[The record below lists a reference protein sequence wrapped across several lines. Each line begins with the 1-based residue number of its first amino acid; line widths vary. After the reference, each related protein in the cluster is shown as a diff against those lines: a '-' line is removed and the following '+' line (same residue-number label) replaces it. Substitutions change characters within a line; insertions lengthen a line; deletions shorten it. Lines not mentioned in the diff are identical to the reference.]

1 MLHSSLVCLLREPTS
16 PDPYEQ
22 AMEAAGLRSVS
33 VPVLRFACVN
43 QDVLGAAL
51 KEPDA
56 FGGLICTS
64 PRSVAALTQV
74 WANDIARQTA
84 WSEKPV
90 FVVGPRTAAAV
101 HDLGLTAVG
110 ADSGNAAALA
120 EIICQRTFSLPL
132 LFLSGNRRRDALSD
146 QLTAGGTPFQ
156 EICVY
161 ETHLRTDLPLDTLPA
176 LDWLA
181 FFSPSGVEAV
191 QQCDFDAS
199 TIPKAAIGPTTAQA
213 IEAAGW
219 TVDALAQ
226 QPAPE
231 ALAAAIKH
239 AGLDR

>member
-1 MLHSSLVCLLREPTS
+1 MPNPPIVCLLREPTY

-33 VPVLRFACVN
+33 VPVLRFAFVN
-43 QDVLGAAL
+43 QDGLGAAL
-51 KEPDA
+51 EESDA
-56 FGGLICTS
+56 FAGLICTS
-64 PRSVAALTQV
+64 SRSVAALTQV
-74 WANDIARQTA
+74 WAHDGAKQAA

-90 FVVGPRTAAAV
+90 FVVGPSTAAAV
-101 HDLGLTAVG
+101 RDLGLTAVG
-110 ADSGNAAALA
+110 ADSGSAAALA
-120 EIICQRTFSLPL
+120 EIICQQTFARPL
-132 LFLSGNRRRDALSD
+132 LFLSGNRRRDELPE
-146 QLTAGGTPFQ
+146 QLTAAGTPFQ

-161 ETHLRTDLPLDTLPA
+161 ETHLRTDLALDTLPA

-191 QQCDFDAS
+191 QQSNFDAS
-199 TIPKAAIGPTTAQA
+199 TVHKAAIGPTTTQA

-231 ALAAAIKH
+231 ALAAAIKR